1 LEYFTNYTGKQAGE
15 KKMNR
20 KSWLRQPLTYFWI
33 FSNFLILFLDWKNVF
48 RHSGIDTTV
57 ILFGNFI
64 LFAVSILSFWMMQRS
79 LKSSNPQS
87 FMRAMYGSFIAKFFV
102 VAITAFVYI
111 QMAKKEVNKP
121 GLFICM
127 GLYIVYTFLE
137 VSSLMKM
144 LKQKKNA

>member
-1 LEYFTNYTGKQAGE
+1 
-15 KKMNR
+15 MNR

-33 FSNFLILFLDWKNVF
+33 FSNFLILILDWKNIF
-48 RHSGIDTTV
+48 KDSGIDATV

-64 LFAVSILSFWMMQRS
+64 LFAVTILSYWMMQRS
-79 LKSSNPQS
+79 FKSTNAQS
-87 FMRAMYGSFIAKFFV
+87 FMRAMYGSFLAKFFV
-102 VAITAFVYI
+102 VAISAFVYI
-111 QMAKKEVNKP
+111 MVAKKEVNKP

-137 VSSLMKM
+137 VRSLMKM